1 MSFCYVCSGRVQES
15 FSIFFDLKHEYWVF
29 PVAARLEFS
38 LRRAAWN
45 HFPTKR
51 NHLRVQLLDA
61 ITSQIEETSQ

>member
-1 MSFCYVCSGRVQES
+1 VFCSDQVQES

-29 PVAARLEFS
+29 HVASSSIQLA
-38 LRRAAWN
+38 AWAWN

-61 ITSQIEETSQ
+61 IKSQIEETLQ